1 MFVPNKFLTDYCS
14 FSRRERTGIAALLGL
29 IILLCFAPDAWEILR
44 KDTKTLDTSGL
55 HQTSLLLA
63 AMLKEDTLSV
73 RQNYGYKKDSFYFYH
88 RDGAPRY
95 ERFERKDGASF
106 YKRGNDR
113 ASRYERFEKKDGAS
127 GYENARRFE
136 DGPPRFKNGAS
147 RFERYERKPPL
158 TALDINTADTVL
170 WDRLPGIG
178 PVLAKRIVLFRER
191 LGGFYSIGQVGET
204 YGLADSVFVKIQP
217 FLQLGNVSLRKIDLN
232 ETDEK
237 SLADHPYIDTKLAR
251 TIIRYRNSHGPFSS
265 VEGLKAVALVDEVIY
280 RKLEKYLVVK

>member
-1 MFVPNKFLTDYCS
+1 LFVPNKFLTDYCS

-29 IILLCFAPDAWEILR
+29 IVLLCFAPDAWEILR
-44 KDTKTLDTSGL
+44 KDTETLDTSGL

-63 AMLKEDTLSV
+63 AMLKEDTLSA
-73 RQNYGYKKDSFYFYH
+73 RRSYGKDSFY
-88 RDGAPRY
+88 
-95 ERFERKDGASF
+95 
-106 YKRGNDR
+106 R
-113 ASRYERFEKKDGAS
+113 ASRYEKRDGAGTSRFERFEKKGRASRYQDGAS
-127 GYENARRFE
+127 RDESNAYRYGARRYE
-136 DGPPRFKNGAS
+136 DGSSRFKDGAS
-147 RFERYERKPPL
+147 RFEKYERKPPP
-158 TALDINTADTVL
+158 TALDINTADTLL

-191 LGGFYSIGQVGET
+191 LGGFYSVSQVGET

-217 FLQLGNVSLRKIDLN
+217 FLQLGSVSLRKIDLN

-251 TIIRYRNSHGPFSS
+251 TIIRYRSSHGPFSS
-265 VEGLKAVALVDEVIY
+265 VEALKAVALVDEVIY